1 MSRKLSCSALSI
13 ALLFPFF
20 LSVPRG
26 RGQVPRMDGTV
37 SRNEEPTRGTFTL
50 GGTVVNSVT
59 GEPIRRALVQ
69 IFMSPQQAVLTDVDG
84 KFEFNSLPRGQTNVA
99 ARKPGFLSQQEVSP
113 GQSANMVETGP
124 DAKPVI
130 VKLVPE
136 GVLFG
141 RLDSKGE
148 AIEDLPVKVI
158 ALRIA
163 EGRKHWEVRGRTMTD
178 EDGAFRIAG
187 LAPGTY
193 YIAAGPSLRRSS
205 FGSRSKSGRDG
216 YAEGFYP
223 AASDISGA
231 MPVEVSAGQQVEA
244 DFSLK
249 PVPIFDISGAL
260 TGIEPGLGAGLELV
274 NDSEVASL
282 GMRFDA
288 ESGEFQTMAPA
299 GLYHLQAWS
308 RGQDGETLTASVP
321 INVTSDLSGIRLVLA
336 APISIPIHVKLEQ
349 LAPENPGAGRFVFR
363 RSDNFAPV
371 NVRLLATELS
381 LRNHEV
387 GMTRIP
393 KPGSP
398 PELLLRDI
406 EPGKYFADV
415 EPNLPWYVYS
425 AHCGGANLLTG
436 DLQLATGVQPEPIEI
451 VLRDD
456 AATMSTKVSSQG
468 QLTQGFVLV
477 IPDGAPRRTKSMFVP
492 DGAELEMSGLAPGEY
507 SVLAL
512 DRVDGLEYTNPE
524 VLSRYLSNASHL
536 VLEANQ
542 KIELNLELT
551 RVHE

>member
-1 MSRKLSCSALSI
+1 MN
-13 ALLFPFF
+13 
-20 LSVPRG
+20 
-26 RGQVPRMDGTV
+26 Q
-37 SRNEEPTRGTFTL
+37 EPTQGTFTL

-59 GEPIRRALVQ
+59 GEPIRRALVEL
-69 IFMSPQQAVLTDVDG
+69 FMTPEQAALTDADG
-84 KFEFNSLPRGQTNVA
+84 KFEFHSLPHGQTNIA

-113 GQSANMVETGP
+113 DQPPNMVETGP

-163 EGRKHWEVRGRTMTD
+163 EGRKHWEERGRAMTD

-187 LAPGTY
+187 LTPGTY
-193 YIAAGPSLRRSS
+193 YIAAGPGLRRSS
-205 FGSRSKSGRDG
+205 FGSGSKSGRDG

-249 PVPIFDISGAL
+249 PVPVFRISGTL
-260 TGIEPGLGAGLELV
+260 TGIEPASGVGLEPV
-274 NDSEVASL
+274 NDSEFISMGL
-282 GMRFDA
+282 QFDA
-288 ESGEFQTMAPA
+288 ETGEFQTMAPA
-299 GLYHLQAWS
+299 GLYNLEAWS
-308 RGQDGETLTASVP
+308 RRQDGETLKASLP
-321 INVTSDLSGIRLVLA
+321 INLTSEVSGIRLALA
-336 APISIPIHVKLEQ
+336 PSISIPIHVKLEK
-349 LAPENPGAGRFVFR
+349 LTPENPDASRSVLR

-381 LRNHEV
+381 FGNHEV

-415 EPNLPWYVYS
+415 DANFPWYVYS
-425 AHCGGANLLTG
+425 AHCGSANLLSE
-436 DLQLATGVQPEPIEI
+436 DLQLVPGVQPEPIEI

-456 AATMSTKVSSQG
+456 AATISTKVSSQG
-468 QLTQGFVLV
+468 RLTRGYVLV
-477 IPDGAPRRTKSMFVP
+477 MPEGAPRRTKSMLVP
-492 DGAELEMSGLAPGEY
+492 DGGELEMSGLAPGAY
-507 SVLAL
+507 NVLAL
-512 DRVDGLEYTNPE
+512 DRVEGLEYTNPE
-524 VLSRYLSNASHL
+524 VLSGYLANASHL
-536 VLEANQ
+536 VLGANQ
-542 KIELNLELT
+542 QIELNLELT
-551 RVHE
+551 RGHE